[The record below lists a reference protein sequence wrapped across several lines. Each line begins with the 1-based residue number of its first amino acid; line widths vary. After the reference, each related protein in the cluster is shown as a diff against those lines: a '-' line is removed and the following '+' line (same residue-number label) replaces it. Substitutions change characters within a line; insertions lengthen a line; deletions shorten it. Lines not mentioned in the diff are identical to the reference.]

1 MDFTPSWS
9 GQGTSPP
16 RVLQTAAAANMC
28 FHFYF
33 TRHVAY
39 MLLMRGWPWNEQGL
53 VNYYYSP
60 WHRTSSAKTTQD
72 RNHTDSG
79 QMGAFFITSANQQ
92 LLLLLYLARYTT
104 TFLLFFYLISM
115 YTAFV
120 PVDYYLL
127 MCQFRVHHQTTTT
140 FYFFLCK
147 CVPCQQ
153 ITTTTTIIVFG
164 TTCKNVC
171 FHWSC
176 TARKW

>member
-9 GQGTSPP
+9 GQETSPP
-16 RVLQTAAAANMC
+16 RVLQTAANMC

-104 TFLLFFYLISM
+104 TFLLFFLSHLHVHSICTCRLLSVD
-115 YTAFV
+115 V
-120 PVDYYLL
+120 PVPCASSNYYYFLL
-127 MCQFRVHHQTTTT
+127 LPLQMCSLPANYYYYYYYCLWYNLQKRLLSLKLH
-140 FYFFLCK
+140 C
-147 CVPCQQ
+147 
-153 ITTTTTIIVFG
+153 
-164 TTCKNVC
+164 
-171 FHWSC
+171 S
-176 TARKW
+176 